1 MELKDKLPNLYKN
14 IDETLESA
22 KLILSEAVPNT
33 QTLFHTPVVSTI
45 HENKIVSRVMV
56 LREFNFDN
64 KILRFHTD
72 NRAAKIDDIMKNA
85 SSTVIGYDPD
95 LKIQI
100 KMQGQTKVH
109 IDDEVAKMAWN
120 ESTPRSKKCYSVKG
134 GSTKEIEDPQDYDIQ
149 DFESFEEGDSDG
161 CHYDASI
168 DPTTISFYFGDE
180 KIEFNL
186 IDENLYKFKDT
197 KYSKDDI
204 IDLVKYFNK

>member
-1 MELKDKLPNLYKN
+1 MELKEKLPNLYKN

-72 NRAAKIDDIMKNA
+72 NRAAKIDNITKN
-85 SSTVIGYDPD
+85 SSSSVIGYDPD

-100 KMQGQTKVH
+100 KMQGHTEVH

-149 DFESFEEGDSDG
+149 DFIVEDG
-161 CHYDASI
+161 YKNFAVLIFKFQSL
-168 DPTTISFYFGDE
+168 
-180 KIEFNL
+180 EF
-186 IDENLYKFKDT
+186 LYLKSSGHRRAIHKW
-197 KYSKDDI
+197 DDNQTSTW
-204 IDLVKYFNK
+204 LVP

>member
-1 MELKDKLPNLYKN
+1 MELKDKLPDSYSD

-72 NRAAKIDDIMKNA
+72 NRAAKIDNITKNS

-100 KMQGQTKVH
+100 KMQGHTEVH

-134 GSTKEIEDPQDYDIQ
+134 GSTKEIGDPQDYDIQ
-149 DFESFEEGDSDG
+149 DFIVEDG
-161 CHYDASI
+161 YKNFAVLIFKFQSL
-168 DPTTISFYFGDE
+168 
-180 KIEFNL
+180 EF
-186 IDENLYKFKDT
+186 LYLKSSGHRRAIHKW
-197 KYSKDDI
+197 DDNQTSTW
-204 IDLVKYFNK
+204 LVP

>member
-22 KLILSEAVPNT
+22 KLILSEAVSNT

-56 LREFNFDN
+56 LREFNFDK

-72 NRAAKIDDIMKNA
+72 NRAAKIDNITKNS

-100 KMQGQTKVH
+100 KMQGHTEVH

-149 DFESFEEGDSDG
+149 DFIVEDG
-161 CHYDASI
+161 YKNFAVLIFKFQSL
-168 DPTTISFYFGDE
+168 
-180 KIEFNL
+180 EF
-186 IDENLYKFKDT
+186 LYLKSSGHRRAIHKW
-197 KYSKDDI
+197 DDNQTSTW
-204 IDLVKYFNK
+204 LVP

>member
-1 MELKDKLPNLYKN
+1 MELKDKLPDSYSD

-56 LREFNFDN
+56 LREFNFDK

-72 NRAAKIDDIMKNA
+72 NRAAKIDNITKNS

-100 KMQGQTKVH
+100 KMQGHTEVH

-149 DFESFEEGDSDG
+149 DFIVEDG
-161 CHYDASI
+161 YKNFAVLIFKFQSL
-168 DPTTISFYFGDE
+168 
-180 KIEFNL
+180 EF
-186 IDENLYKFKDT
+186 LYLKSSGHRRAIHKW
-197 KYSKDDI
+197 DDNQTSTW
-204 IDLVKYFNK
+204 LVP

>member
-109 IDDEVAKMAWN
+109 FDDEVAKMAWN

-149 DFESFEEGDSDG
+149 DFIVEDG
-161 CHYDASI
+161 YKNFAVLIFKFQSL
-168 DPTTISFYFGDE
+168 
-180 KIEFNL
+180 EF
-186 IDENLYKFKDT
+186 LYLKSSGHRRAIHKW
-197 KYSKDDI
+197 DDNQTSTW
-204 IDLVKYFNK
+204 LVP